1 MGDRRKDVV
10 DNVWRYIEELLQRRR
25 ILILSM
31 TNSVSVK
38 QSVLRRFTLADLDP
52 KSLASV
58 ADEVCD
64 SCLTVT
70 VPL

>member
-1 MGDRRKDVV
+1 MCGDISK
-10 DNVWRYIEELLQRRR
+10 ELFQRRG

-31 TNSVSVK
+31 TISVSVK
-38 QSVLRRFTLADLDP
+38 QSVLRRFTLADLDA

-64 SCLTVT
+64 SRLTVI